1 MLDAKR
7 QQRLV
12 EQTAR
17 DTRAVLDKA
26 KDAAR
31 RDEFMASV
39 LTGTATRQIIG
50 VFLASMVGAFMGAG
64 ILLALFGGRL

>member
-1 MLDAKR
+1 VIDAKR

-17 DTRAVLDKA
+17 DTRAVLDRA

-31 RDEFMASV
+31 RDEFMTDI

-50 VFLASMVGAFMGAG
+50 VIFGSMVGGFIADAIFAIIGW
-64 ILLALFGGRL
+64 R